1 MAEDPVHHV
10 TLTLSKGFEFVVT
23 FDDLSQ
29 YPPLQLDEPAPLG
42 EGHGPN
48 AAALVAAAA
57 GNCLAASLL
66 FCLRKSRASVGAL
79 RARVAAR
86 VDRNDEGC
94 LRISRID
101 VELEPDLDAEDLAKL
116 ELRRAYSG
124 YTGRYACATA
134 GFSCSCRSAC
144 WGLAPRRP
152 RPRVPTRRTS

>member
-1 MAEDPVHHV
+1 MAESPVHHV

-23 FDDLSQ
+23 FDDLPE
-29 YPPLQLDEPAPLG
+29 YPPIQLDEPAPLG

-86 VDRNDEGC
+86 VDRNDEGR

-116 ELRRAYSG
+116 ERCSALFEEFCVVTQSLRAGVPVNVALKPRKEPV
-124 YTGRYACATA
+124 TVGR
-134 GFSCSCRSAC
+134 
-144 WGLAPRRP
+144 
-152 RPRVPTRRTS
+152 